1 MIPPE
6 GIRFRP
12 PSENHAAPLGPK
24 PSATPPA
31 EQGFTDRALD
41 AYTLQELLDLRAR
54 IERRLPARSLKDLD
68 LESELVLQARAL
80 QQLQNSVIGDESTAA
95 NQKAQVANSLS
106 AALVNLVKVQNEVY
120 STERV
125 KRLEAVMISTLN
137 ALPQEAADKFLAEY
151 DAAVVR
157 EFAPTVDGEAG

>member
-12 PSENHAAPLGPK
+12 PSENHAAPLGIK
-24 PSATPPA
+24 PSATPPE

-68 LESELVLQARAL
+68 LEGELTLQFLAL
-80 QQLQNSVIGDESTAA
+80 QELQNNVIDDKDTPA

-106 AALVNLVKVQNEVY
+106 AALVNLVKLQGDVH
-120 STERV
+120 SSERM
-125 KRLEAVMISTLN
+125 KRIESILIDTLKDLPVEAV
-137 ALPQEAADKFLAEY
+137 EAFLANYEQ
-151 DAAVVR
+151 AL
-157 EFAPTVDGEAG
+157 EGI

>member
-1 MIPPE
+1 MTSPE

-12 PSENHAAPLGPK
+12 PSENHAAPLGIK
-24 PSATPPA
+24 PSTTPPE

-68 LESELVLQARAL
+68 LEGELTLQFLAL
-80 QQLQNSVIGDESTAA
+80 QQLQNAVIDDADTPA

-106 AALVNLVKVQNEVY
+106 AALVNLVKLQGDVH
-120 STERV
+120 SSERM
-125 KRLEAVMISTLN
+125 KRIESILIDTLKDLPVEAV
-137 ALPQEAADKFLAEY
+137 EAFLANYEQ
-151 DAAVVR
+151 AL
-157 EFAPTVDGEAG
+157 EGL

>member
-12 PSENHAAPLGPK
+12 PSENHAAPLGTK
-24 PSATPPA
+24 PSATPPE

-54 IERRLPARSLKDLD
+54 IERRLPARSLKELD
-68 LESELVLQARAL
+68 LERELTLQFLAL
-80 QQLQNSVIGDESTAA
+80 QQLQNDVIDDGDTPA

-106 AALVNLVKVQNEVY
+106 AALVNLVKLQGDVH
-120 STERV
+120 SSERM
-125 KRLEAVMISTLN
+125 KRIESILIDTLKDLPVEAV
-137 ALPQEAADKFLAEY
+137 EAFLANYEQ
-151 DAAVVR
+151 AL
-157 EFAPTVDGEAG
+157 EGI

>member
-1 MIPPE
+1 MTSPE

-12 PSENHAAPLGPK
+12 PSENHAAPLGIK
-24 PSATPPA
+24 PSTTPPE

-120 STERV
+120 YSERM
-125 KRLEAVMISTLN
+125 KRIESILIDTLKDLPVEAV
-137 ALPQEAADKFLAEY
+137 EAFLANYEQ
-151 DAAVVR
+151 ALEGV
-157 EFAPTVDGEAG
+157 

>member
-12 PSENHAAPLGPK
+12 PSENHAAPLGTK

-68 LESELVLQARAL
+68 LERELTLQFLAL
-80 QQLQNSVIGDESTAA
+80 QQLQNAVIDDADTPA

-106 AALVNLVKVQNEVY
+106 AALVNLVKLQGDVH
-120 STERV
+120 SSERM
-125 KRLEAVMISTLN
+125 KRIESILIDALKDLPVEAV
-137 ALPQEAADKFLAEY
+137 EAFLANYEQ
-151 DAAVVR
+151 AL
-157 EFAPTVDGEAG
+157 EGI

>member
-1 MIPPE
+1 MTSPE

-12 PSENHAAPLGPK
+12 PSENHAAPLGIK
-24 PSATPPA
+24 PSATPPE

-68 LESELVLQARAL
+68 LEGELTLQFLAL
-80 QQLQNSVIGDESTAA
+80 QQLQNAVIDDDDTPA

-106 AALVNLVKVQNEVY
+106 AALVNLVKLQGDVHSSERMKRIESILIDTLKDLPVEV
-120 STERV
+120 V
-125 KRLEAVMISTLN
+125 EA
-137 ALPQEAADKFLAEY
+137 FLANYEQ
-151 DAAVVR
+151 AL
-157 EFAPTVDGEAG
+157 EGI

>member
-1 MIPPE
+1 MTSPE

-12 PSENHAAPLGPK
+12 PSENHAAPLGIK
-24 PSATPPA
+24 PSTTPPE

-68 LESELVLQARAL
+68 LEGELTLQFLAL
-80 QQLQNSVIGDESTAA
+80 QQLQNAVIDDADTPA

-106 AALVNLVKVQNEVY
+106 AALVNLVKLQGDVH
-120 STERV
+120 SSERM
-125 KRLEAVMISTLN
+125 KRIESILIDTLKDLPVEAV
-137 ALPQEAADKFLAEY
+137 EAFLANYEQTL
-151 DAAVVR
+151 
-157 EFAPTVDGEAG
+157 EGI

>member
-12 PSENHAAPLGPK
+12 PSENHTAPLGTK
-24 PSATPPA
+24 PSATPPE

-68 LESELVLQARAL
+68 LERELVLQVMAL
-80 QQLQNSVIGDESTAA
+80 QQLQNSVIDDEDTPA
-95 NQKAQVANSLS
+95 NQKAQTASALS
-106 AALVNLVKVQNEVY
+106 AALMNLVKVQSEVRN
-120 STERV
+120 SERM
-125 KRLEAVMISTLN
+125 KKIEAVLIDTLN
-137 ALPQEAADKFLAEY
+137 ALPEDTARQFLESYRRALAE
-151 DAAVVR
+151 AFQ
-157 EFAPTVDGEAG
+157 E

>member
-1 MIPPE
+1 MTSPE
-6 GIRFRP
+6 GIHFRP
-12 PSENHAAPLGPK
+12 PSENHAAPLGIK

-68 LESELVLQARAL
+68 LEAELALQFLAL
-80 QQLQNSVIGDESTAA
+80 QQLQNAVIDDEDTPA

-106 AALVNLVKVQNEVY
+106 AALVNLVKVQSDVHN
-120 STERV
+120 SERM
-125 KRLEAVMISTLN
+125 KRIESILIDTLKDLPVEAV
-137 ALPQEAADKFLAEY
+137 EAFLANYEQ
-151 DAAVVR
+151 AL
-157 EFAPTVDGEAG
+157 EGI

>member
-12 PSENHAAPLGPK
+12 PSENHTAPLGTK
-24 PSATPPA
+24 PSATPPE

-68 LESELVLQARAL
+68 LERELVLQVMAL
-80 QQLQNSVIGDESTAA
+80 QQLQNSVIDDDDTPA
-95 NQKAQVANSLS
+95 NQKAQTASALS
-106 AALVNLVKVQNEVY
+106 AALMNLVKVQSEVHN
-120 STERV
+120 SERL
-125 KRLEAVMISTLN
+125 KRIEGIMIDTLN
-137 ALPQEAADKFLAEY
+137 ELPTEAAEAFLAKYEQ
-151 DAAVVR
+151 AL
-157 EFAPTVDGEAG
+157 EGI

>member
-12 PSENHAAPLGPK
+12 PSENHAAPLGTK
-24 PSATPPA
+24 PSATPPE

-68 LESELVLQARAL
+68 LEGELTLQFLAL
-80 QQLQNSVIGDESTAA
+80 QELQNKVIDDKDTPA

-106 AALVNLVKVQNEVY
+106 AALVNLVKLQGDVH
-120 STERV
+120 SSERM
-125 KRLEAVMISTLN
+125 KRIESILIDALKDLPVEAV
-137 ALPQEAADKFLAEY
+137 EAFLANYEQ
-151 DAAVVR
+151 AL
-157 EFAPTVDGEAG
+157 EGI

>member
-12 PSENHAAPLGPK
+12 PSENHAAPLGIK

-68 LESELVLQARAL
+68 LEAELTLQFLAL
-80 QQLQNSVIGDESTAA
+80 QQLQNSVIDDDDTPA
-95 NQKAQVANSLS
+95 NQKAQTASALS
-106 AALVNLVKVQNEVY
+106 AALMNLVKVQSEVHN
-120 STERV
+120 SERMKKIEAILIDTLKDLPV
-125 KRLEAVMISTLN
+125 EAV
-137 ALPQEAADKFLAEY
+137 EVFLANYEQ
-151 DAAVVR
+151 AL
-157 EFAPTVDGEAG
+157 EGI

>member
-12 PSENHAAPLGPK
+12 PSENHTAPLGTK
-24 PSATPPA
+24 PSATPPE

-54 IERRLPARSLKDLD
+54 IERRLPARSLRELD
-68 LESELVLQARAL
+68 LEAELALQFAAL
-80 QQLQNSVIGDESTAA
+80 QQLQNSVIDDNDTPA

-106 AALVNLVKVQNEVY
+106 AALVNLVKLQSDVHN
-120 STERV
+120 SERMKKIESLLIDALRELPV
-125 KRLEAVMISTLN
+125 EAVEAFLARYERELN
-137 ALPQEAADKFLAEY
+137 RALPD
-151 DAAVVR
+151 
-157 EFAPTVDGEAG
+157 

>member
-1 MIPPE
+1 MIPHE

-12 PSENHAAPLGPK
+12 PSENHAAPLGIK
-24 PSATPPA
+24 PSATPPE

-68 LESELVLQARAL
+68 LEGELTLQFLAL
-80 QQLQNSVIGDESTAA
+80 QELQNNVIDDKDTPA

-106 AALVNLVKVQNEVY
+106 AALVNLVKLQGDVH
-120 STERV
+120 SSERM
-125 KRLEAVMISTLN
+125 KRIESILIDTLKDLPVEAV
-137 ALPQEAADKFLAEY
+137 EAFLANYEQ
-151 DAAVVR
+151 AL
-157 EFAPTVDGEAG
+157 EGI

>member
-12 PSENHAAPLGPK
+12 PSENHTAPLGTK
-24 PSATPPA
+24 PSATPPE

-68 LESELVLQARAL
+68 LEGELTLQFLAL
-80 QQLQNSVIGDESTAA
+80 QELQNKVIDDKDTPA

-106 AALVNLVKVQNEVY
+106 AALVNLVKLQGDVH
-120 STERV
+120 SSERM
-125 KRLEAVMISTLN
+125 KRIESILIDTLKDLPVEAV
-137 ALPQEAADKFLAEY
+137 EAFLANYEQ
-151 DAAVVR
+151 AL
-157 EFAPTVDGEAG
+157 EGI

>member
-1 MIPPE
+1 MTSPE

-12 PSENHAAPLGPK
+12 PSENHAAPLGIK
-24 PSATPPA
+24 PSTTPPE

-68 LESELVLQARAL
+68 LEGELTLQFLAL
-80 QQLQNSVIGDESTAA
+80 QQLQNAVIDDDDTPA

-106 AALVNLVKVQNEVY
+106 AALVNLVKVQSDVHN
-120 STERV
+120 SERM
-125 KRLEAVMISTLN
+125 KRIESILIDTLKDLPVEAV
-137 ALPQEAADKFLAEY
+137 EAFLANYEQ
-151 DAAVVR
+151 AL
-157 EFAPTVDGEAG
+157 EGL

>member
-12 PSENHAAPLGPK
+12 PSENHAAPLGIK
-24 PSATPPA
+24 PSATPPE

-68 LESELVLQARAL
+68 LERELVLQVMAL
-80 QQLQNSVIGDESTAA
+80 QELQNKVIDDDDTPA
-95 NQKAQVANSLS
+95 NQKAQTASALS
-106 AALVNLVKVQNEVY
+106 AALMNLVKVQSEVHN
-120 STERV
+120 SERM
-125 KRLEAVMISTLN
+125 KKIEAALIDTLN
-137 ALPQEAADKFLAEY
+137 ELPQEAAAAFLGRYEQALE
-151 DAAVVR
+151 
-157 EFAPTVDGEAG
+157 GI

>member
-1 MIPPE
+1 MTSPE

-12 PSENHAAPLGPK
+12 PSENHAAPLGIK

-68 LESELVLQARAL
+68 LEAELTLQFLAL
-80 QQLQNSVIGDESTAA
+80 QQLQNSVIDDDDTPA
-95 NQKAQVANSLS
+95 NQKAQTASALS
-106 AALVNLVKVQNEVY
+106 AALMNLVKVQSEVHN
-120 STERV
+120 SERMKKIEAILIDTLKDLPV
-125 KRLEAVMISTLN
+125 EAV
-137 ALPQEAADKFLAEY
+137 EAFLANYEQ
-151 DAAVVR
+151 AL
-157 EFAPTVDGEAG
+157 EGI

>member
-12 PSENHAAPLGPK
+12 PSENHTAPLGTK
-24 PSATPPA
+24 PSATPPE

-68 LESELVLQARAL
+68 LESELVL
-80 QQLQNSVIGDESTAA
+80 
-95 NQKAQVANSLS
+95 
-106 AALVNLVKVQNEVY
+106 
-120 STERV
+120 
-125 KRLEAVMISTLN
+125 
-137 ALPQEAADKFLAEY
+137 
-151 DAAVVR
+151 
-157 EFAPTVDGEAG
+157 

>member
-12 PSENHAAPLGPK
+12 PSENHTAPLGTK
-24 PSATPPA
+24 PSATPPE

-68 LESELVLQARAL
+68 LERELVLQVMAL
-80 QQLQNSVIGDESTAA
+80 QELQNKVIDDDDTPA

-106 AALVNLVKVQNEVY
+106 AALTTLVKLQSEVQ
-120 STERV
+120 STERR
-125 KRLEAVMISTLN
+125 KLQEAVLISALN
-137 ALPQEAADKFLAEY
+137 ALPEETASQFLESYRRALAE
-151 DAAVVR
+151 AFQ
-157 EFAPTVDGEAG
+157 E

>member
-12 PSENHAAPLGPK
+12 PSENHAAPLGIK
-24 PSATPPA
+24 PSATPPE

-54 IERRLPARSLKDLD
+54 IERRLPARSLRELD
-68 LESELVLQARAL
+68 LEAELALQFAAL
-80 QQLQNSVIGDESTAA
+80 QQLQNSVIDDDDTPA

-106 AALVNLVKVQNEVY
+106 AALVNLVKLQGDVH
-120 STERV
+120 SSERM
-125 KRLEAVMISTLN
+125 KRIESILIDTLKDLPVEAV
-137 ALPQEAADKFLAEY
+137 EAFLANYEQ
-151 DAAVVR
+151 AL
-157 EFAPTVDGEAG
+157 EGI

>member
-12 PSENHAAPLGPK
+12 PSENHTAPLGTK
-24 PSATPPA
+24 PSATPPE

-68 LESELVLQARAL
+68 LERELVLQVMAL
-80 QQLQNSVIGDESTAA
+80 QQLQNAVIDDDDTPA
-95 NQKAQVANSLS
+95 NQKAQTASALS
-106 AALVNLVKVQNEVY
+106 AALMNLVKVQSEVHN
-120 STERV
+120 SERMKKIESLLIDALRELPV
-125 KRLEAVMISTLN
+125 EAV
-137 ALPQEAADKFLAEY
+137 EAFLANYEQ
-151 DAAVVR
+151 AL
-157 EFAPTVDGEAG
+157 EGI

>member
-12 PSENHAAPLGPK
+12 PSENHTAPLGTK
-24 PSATPPA
+24 PSATPPE

-68 LESELVLQARAL
+68 LERELVLQVMAL
-80 QQLQNSVIGDESTAA
+80 QQLQNAVIDDDDTPA
-95 NQKAQVANSLS
+95 NQKAQTASALS
-106 AALVNLVKVQNEVY
+106 AALMNLVKVQSEVHN
-120 STERV
+120 SERM
-125 KRLEAVMISTLN
+125 KRIESILIDTLKDLPVEAV
-137 ALPQEAADKFLAEY
+137 EAFLANYEQ
-151 DAAVVR
+151 AL
-157 EFAPTVDGEAG
+157 EGI